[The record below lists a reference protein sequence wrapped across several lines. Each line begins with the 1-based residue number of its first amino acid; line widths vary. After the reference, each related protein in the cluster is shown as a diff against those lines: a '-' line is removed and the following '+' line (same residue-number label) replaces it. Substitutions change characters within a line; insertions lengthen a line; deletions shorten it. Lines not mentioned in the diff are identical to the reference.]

1 MKGGPA
7 GGSGEGIYLLRL
19 RAARGLQPE
28 YLKARPTSFV
38 CSLIHAAQMLPQVPC
53 ARSTV
58 GLYRRCAHCPLIG
71 SLVYL
76 YCRLCTH
83 APRGW
88 WRCQRGV
95 EGGVPRGARRRAH
108 DPRSRSP
115 RSASID
121 LGMGIACVRASPVSR
136 RFTLHSRLG
145 GNENRIERICFFLV
159 RAMTGAP
166 ACPDLRQIKAVCY
179 TVYRL
184 RRIRRSARALPLL
197 GRVAA
202 HGWWAGL
209 WAAEAGPRD
218 KHIWCPSDGVRLQHP
233 I

>member
-1 MKGGPA
+1 MRRVEVSKGGRGWRP
-7 GGSGEGIYLLRL
+7 
-19 RAARGLQPE
+19 ARG
-28 YLKARPTSFV
+28 
-38 CSLIHAAQMLPQVPC
+38 AA
-53 ARSTV
+53 A
-58 GLYRRCAHCPLIG
+58 G
-71 SLVYL
+71 
-76 YCRLCTH
+76 
-83 APRGW
+83 
-88 WRCQRGV
+88 
-95 EGGVPRGARRRAH
+95 
-108 DPRSRSP
+108 PRSEIAIAQIRIDRS
-115 RSASID
+115 RH
-121 LGMGIACVRASPVSR
+121 GHRVRAR
-136 RFTLHSRLG
+136 IARIAALHASLG

-218 KHIWCPSDGVRLQHP
+218 KHMVPQRRCAASASDMRRGRQHMRAHPFVSATSFWGVTRLP
-233 I
+233 